1 MIIAFKKF
9 VSFLFVIIL
18 LISSC
23 SDSNNEKK
31 TGEDEVPEMQQHFK
45 CPPLP
50 DHVEFCGSRVELSNF
65 DIRERLD
72 KELIVNT
79 YFHSHTIQAIKRA
92 NRYFDQLEQELIK
105 QNLPL
110 DFKYLCLIES
120 GLTQARSPAGA
131 LGFWQLMPETAKQY
145 GLRVDNEVDERMH
158 IQKSTIA
165 ACRYL
170 KDANEKFDDWIVTS
184 ASYNRGIAGITSDL
198 EEQGVSGY
206 FDLHLNSETSRYVFR
221 MLAIKII
228 FENKKA
234 YGYDEDNMELYEPIK
249 TRSITIN
256 NSVDDI
262 KKWAK
267 SQGSN
272 YRMLKLLNPWIIGN
286 KLTYKNSPLIIELPV

>member
-1 MIIAFKKF
+1 MRIVFNKQVCLLLAL
-9 VSFLFVIIL
+9 LFML
-18 LISSC
+18 TSC
-23 SDSNNEKK
+23 FDSKSEKK
-31 TGEDEVPEMQQHFK
+31 IREDKIAEAPENFK
-45 CPPLP
+45 IPPLP
-50 DHVEFCGSRVELSNF
+50 DHVTFCGENFLLSNF

-79 YFHSHTIQAIKRA
+79 YFHSHTTQAIKRA
-92 NRYFDQLEQELIK
+92 NRYFELIEDVLIEQEI
-105 QNLPL
+105 PD

-131 LGFWQLMPETAKQY
+131 LGFWQFMPQTANQY
-145 GLRVDNEVDERMH
+145 GLRVDGEVDERMH

-170 KDANEKFDDWIVTS
+170 KDANEKFDNWLLTS
-184 ASYNRGIAGITSDL
+184 ASYNRGIAGIESDL
-198 EEQGVSGY
+198 EEQGVSNY

-221 MLAIKII
+221 ILAMKII

-234 YGYDEDNMELYEPIK
+234 YGYDPDNMELYEPIK
-249 TRSITIN
+249 TRRIEISESIGD
-256 NSVDDI
+256 V

-267 SQGSN
+267 NQGSN

-286 KLTYKNSPLIIELPV
+286 RLTYNDSTLIIELPI